1 MANKKRKR
9 TGIGLAVWF
18 IAAIVIVIIFLVKW
32 ETIHNN
38 LIKAG
43 LLQGTII
50 EKEEKAEA
58 ETPNKKEDTKK
69 KNEVTLKVQEA
80 VKSAASAV
88 SSDSAESKTSVNT
101 EKKSEDVSLSVS
113 DKNTEKPAEINVEKT
128 SEKSADKP
136 KENPSPKPV
145 PSVTTTVKLCFVNI
159 DASGSVNYKM
169 VPRTVNRDSPLTNA
183 INQLLEGPSFQNASE
198 KNCTTLI
205 PRGTKLLSASIK
217 DGVAILNFNE
227 SFEYNTEG
235 IEGYLAQLKQIINTA
250 TEFSSVK
257 SVQFMING
265 QKKEYLGSDGVWI
278 GTPLGRGSL

>member
-58 ETPNKKEDTKK
+58 EKPNKKEDTKK

-101 EKKSEDVSLSVS
+101 EKKSEDLSLSVS
-113 DKNTEKPAEINVEKT
+113 EKNTEKPAEINVEKT